1 MKIKQVQKV
10 LQSNLKLLVLLR
22 ESLAAEG
29 ATNTPIYAAVAAQAQ
44 ATGMT
49 LPDSMRMT
57 KEEIAVIRRQA
68 TAANLNAGEPQPA
81 DAAESS
87 LSLTPGNKQP
97 LPKSGQFQIL
107 DPSQIKRK
115 P

>member
-22 ESLAAEG
+22 ESLVAEG

-44 ATGMT
+44 ATGMM
-49 LPDSMRMT
+49 LPDAMRMT
-57 KEEIAVIRRQA
+57 KEEINVIRRQA
-68 TAANLNAGEPQPA
+68 VAANLNAGNPAPA

-87 LSLTPGNKQP
+87 IKVPA

-115 P
+115 L